1 MSSRPRRRFFKT
13 TGFRLT
19 LWYSLVF
26 IVSAGVLFWL
36 AHFLVSSTIEE
47 IDGRLVRARISDY
60 TRQARTGGLEGLLK
74 KVRQDD
80 RGNRRAGL
88 FVRVADPDNRT
99 LWSTLPPQ
107 WHQGDLRRIERMST
121 GPRGHGPGFKIKN
134 EEDVLDVTGRRLSG
148 GYLLQVGKSSEE
160 REEVLERFR
169 SIFAEIMVA
178 LILLGVTGGSFL
190 AFRALRPIRDLITTI
205 RHVDTGRMD
214 SRVPPARTGDEL
226 DELIRLFN
234 GMLARIELL
243 ISGMRGALDNV
254 AHDLKTPVTRLRAV
268 IETALDSASDASAL
282 REALMDC
289 AEESERIVTMLD
301 ILMDISEA
309 ETGTMSLNLEK
320 VDVMA
325 VIDDV
330 IDLYQY
336 VAEDKKIEISSQ
348 VSPGLD
354 VTADPGR
361 LRQVLAN
368 LLDNALKYSGEGGRV
383 GLRAVS
389 AGKEVMIEVSDNGPG
404 IPSHDLSRIFERLY
418 RGDQSRSQ
426 KGLGLGLSLV
436 QAVVRAHHGRIE
448 VQSRPG
454 EGSRF
459 TVYLPARSGDES

>member
-26 IVSAGVLFWL
+26 IVSAGLLFL
-36 AHFLVSSTIEE
+36 LTHYLISSAIEE
-47 IDGRLVRARISDY
+47 IDSRLVRARISDY
-60 TRQARTGGLEGLLK
+60 TRRARTSGLEGLLR

-80 RGNRRAGL
+80 HGNLRVGL
-88 FVRVADPDNRT
+88 FVRVAAPDNRT
-99 LWSTLPPQ
+99 LWSTLPSG
-107 WHQGDLRRIERMST
+107 WHKGDLRRIERMSARA
-121 GPRGHGPGFKIKN
+121 RGHRLSFKIRN
-134 EEDVLDVTGRRLSG
+134 EEDVLDIVGRRLSG

-160 REEVLERFR
+160 RSEVLESFR

-178 LILLGVTGGSFL
+178 LILLGITGGSFL
-190 AFRALRPIRDLITTI
+190 AFRALRPIRDLVATI
-205 RHVDTGRMD
+205 HSVDTGRMD

-254 AHDLKTPVTRLRAV
+254 AHDLRTPVTRQRAV
-268 IETALDSASDASAL
+268 IETALDSASDVSAL

-301 ILMDISEA
+301 VLMDISEA
-309 ETGTMSLNLEK
+309 ETGTMRLNLEK
-320 VDVMA
+320 VNVKA

-336 VAEDKKIEISSQ
+336 VAEDKRIEISSE
-348 VSPGLD
+348 VSPGLY

-361 LRQVLAN
+361 VRQVLAN
-368 LLDNALKYSGEGGRV
+368 LLDNALKYSPEGGRV
-383 GLRAVS
+383 ELRS
-389 AGKEVMIEVSDNGPG
+389 APAGTEVMIEVSDNGAG
-404 IPSHDLSRIFERLY
+404 IAGHDLTRIFERLY

-448 VQSRPG
+448 VQSQPG

-459 TVYLPARSGDES
+459 TVYLPAEPGDDS